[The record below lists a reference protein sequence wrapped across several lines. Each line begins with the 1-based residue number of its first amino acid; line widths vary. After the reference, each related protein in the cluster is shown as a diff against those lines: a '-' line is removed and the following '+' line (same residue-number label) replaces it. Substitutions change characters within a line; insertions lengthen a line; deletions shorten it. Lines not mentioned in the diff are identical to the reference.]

1 MKKLFIALT
10 AMVVLASCSS
20 VPSTDPSESDSASP
34 SETCWIS
41 PLTGQCS
48 SADQP
53 AMVVKID
60 DVFDARPQ
68 YSLNSADLIVVEP
81 VEGGLTR
88 LFATYQTNQPTLVG
102 PVRSARITD
111 PDIAEAFGVPGFVYS
126 GSNNKVKP
134 LLQAASIQLVGAPQ
148 GGKGYFREEG
158 RNAPHNLIGVFADLL
173 TRLDDPESA
182 RLNTTSSWLFSKT
195 PTAGKKVQ
203 NVVVQWPS
211 EKKTFTWNA
220 ALNSWTI
227 KSGKVDTVSLDP
239 DTKESVLATAQS
251 VFIMQTYLLP
261 NPTSSQTPYPKTW
274 GSGAGYIL
282 NGGQV
287 IPVTWKRPFIKD
299 LPHWYL
305 ADGTEVSVAPGRMW
319 WAIVAD
325 KDKVTINYPAT
336 PTPST
341 SAS

>member
-1 MKKLFIALT
+1 MKKVLIAIAT
-10 AMVVLASCSS
+10 VAFLASCSS
-20 VPSTDPSESDSASP
+20 VPSVTPSDSDSATP

-48 SADQP
+48 TATQP
-53 AMVVKID
+53 TMVVKID
-60 DVFDARPQ
+60 DVIEARPQ

-88 LFATYQTNQPTLVG
+88 LFATYQTHQPTLVG

-158 RNAPHNLIGVFADLL
+158 RNAPHNLIGVFADIL
-173 TRLDDPESA
+173 TRLDKPEMA
-182 RLNTTSSWLFSKT
+182 RLSTTSSWLFSKT
-195 PTAGKKVQ
+195 PTAGKTIQDVIVK
-203 NVVVQWPS
+203 WPA
-211 EKKTFTWNA
+211 EKKTFTWNES
-220 ALNSWTI
+220 LHSWTI
-227 KSGKVDTVSLDP
+227 KSAKVDTVSINP
-239 DTKESVLATAQS
+239 DTKQADLATAQT

-261 NPTSSQTPYPKTW
+261 NPTSSQTPYPKTY
-274 GSGAGYIL
+274 GSGSGYIL
-282 NGGQV
+282 NNGQV
-287 IPVTWKRPFIKD
+287 IPVTWKRPSVKD

-305 ADGTEVSVAPGRMW
+305 ADGSEVSIAPGRVW

-325 KDKVTINYPAT
+325 RDKVTVNYPAT
-336 PTPST
+336 PTPSN